1 MTIITLA
8 AFIWLGHMLGNIN
21 GKPFWSFPSRLMS
34 KNFGLLASH
43 KNGSFLCYL
52 WTLNEFE
59 ARPLKTQVS
68 TYDKHT
74 RTHENI
80 HIHAYIHMHI
90 YTYTCIPKHTYCY
103 SHISNA
109 HTGKSTP
116 ARGLELWTW
125 TRTQMLNKHTHTHTH
140 SHTVHTLYTHITIAE
155 GSYRSKSSRC
165 KLICS
170 TNLIGNQSKIN
181 RTIGQTCSTCH
192 GQSAGLC
199 RTVRIIM
206 WFQL

>member
-1 MTIITLA
+1 MEASCVIYELSTSSKHA
-8 AFIWLGHMLGNIN
+8 
-21 GKPFWSFPSRLMS
+21 PSR
-34 KNFGLLASH
+34 H
-43 KNGSFLCYL
+43 KFQL
-52 WTLNEFE
+52 TI
-59 ARPLKTQVS
+59 S
-68 TYDKHT
+68 THAHT
-74 RTHENI
+74 HT
-80 HIHAYIHMHI
+80 YIHMHSC
-90 YTYTCIPKHTYCY
+90 TYIQLLTYIKCPHGQINTCQGARTLNLN
-103 SHISNA
+103 SNPNA
-109 HTGKSTP
+109 EQT
-116 ARGLELWTW
+116 
-125 TRTQMLNKHTHTHTH
+125 HTHTQYTH

-206 WFQL
+206 